1 MFGGAGEAQSDV
13 YFDGDEV
20 FSFIETNT
28 GNHKSKKRKVYIS
41 YLRLQVFRQNT
52 KDGNT
57 ALGEM
62 S

>member
-1 MFGGAGEAQSDV
+1 MLGGAGEAQSDM

-20 FSFIETNT
+20 FSFIET
-28 GNHKSKKRKVYIS
+28 KSKKRKVYFS

-57 ALGEM
+57 ALGQM

>member
-1 MFGGAGEAQSDV
+1 MFGGAGEAESDV

-41 YLRLQVFRQNT
+41 YLRLQVFR
-52 KDGNT
+52 
-57 ALGEM
+57 
-62 S
+62 